1 MVDVSGIRGT
11 AGPAGRASRTKA
23 GSGFVVNADRA
34 DAASGASASAPI
46 LHASMLSLQE
56 TATETVGDRDA
67 RRHGNAMLE
76 VLAALQRA
84 MLLEADASGR
94 ALGQLAALAE
104 AVPEASTPQLG
115 AIVASIKL
123 RAQIEL
129 ARRG

>member
-1 MVDVSGIRGT
+1 MVDVSGVRSV
-11 AGPAGRASRTKA
+11 ASPASRASKAKA

-34 DAASGASASAPI
+34 DAASGTSASAPI
-46 LHASMLSLQE
+46 LHASMLTLQE

-67 RRHGNAMLE
+67 RRHGHAMLE

-84 MLLEADASGR
+84 MLLQADGTDR

-123 RAQIEL
+123 RARIEL